1 MTQEKLISFMGR
13 LTRDAGRKAYL
24 IVDNLKAH
32 HGTKVAEW
40 LEAHKDEIIVFHLPP
55 YSPEMNPD
63 EYLNNDLKTKVRSG
77 AFADTEP
84 DLEHKIQSFMRI
96 LVRKPYRVRSYS
108 SSPMVAYAQ

>member
-1 MTQEKLISFMGR
+1 MTQAKLISFMGR
-13 LTRDAGRKAYL
+13 LTRDAGRKVYL
-24 IVDNLKAH
+24 IVDNLKAR

-40 LEAHKDEIIVFHLPP
+40 LEAHMDEIIAFHLPS

-63 EYLNNDLKTKVRSG
+63 EYLSNDLKTRVRSG

-96 LVRKPYRVRSYS
+96 LVRKPYRVRSYF